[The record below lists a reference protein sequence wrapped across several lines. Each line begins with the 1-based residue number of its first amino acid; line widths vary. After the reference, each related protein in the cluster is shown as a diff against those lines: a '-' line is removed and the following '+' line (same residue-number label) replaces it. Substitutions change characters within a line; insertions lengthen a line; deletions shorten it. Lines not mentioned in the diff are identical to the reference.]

1 MRTALAALSISPPI
15 LNMIQDSQGKAWTRS
30 DDRLELICEDGRK
43 VFGNADMTDEYL
55 LSVADMPQT
64 VPEKTDADRI
74 AELEAKLAELIAKL
88 S

>member
-1 MRTALAALSISPPI
+1 
-15 LNMIQDSQGKAWTRS
+15 
-30 DDRLELICEDGRK
+30 
-43 VFGNADMTDEYL
+43 MTDEYL